1 MGARRSSVM
10 IREGTTE
17 EKERQ
22 RREAAAR
29 QTLRPGN
36 RADPGLASVRCLD
49 WLGPNRKTRK
59 GASPYGAAR
68 VEPHHRL
75 SRFPGLPGAPLLLR
89 RTDQTSAGEA
99 A

>member
-36 RADPGLASVRCLD
+36 RADPGLASVRRLD
-49 WLGPNRKTRK
+49 WLGPNRKTR
-59 GASPYGAAR
+59 R
-68 VEPHHRL
+68 VHRHTAQ
-75 SRFPGLPGAPLLLR
+75 RAWN
-89 RTDQTSAGEA
+89 RTIA
-99 A
+99 